1 LDLET
6 ARPLTHTFHSTCEVS
21 APFSVMMSRLISSLV
36 VLLAVSAS
44 AFTLPA
50 ATRSA
55 TTQTRTTTPKAV
67 LNEFPLTLLA
77 EIVDTTGERVY
88 GAVDAPGWVIPVGGA
103 LAIATALLPVL
114 LAPGEQ
120 AFQRQQ
126 GDEKKVKNEFG
137 NNIFKCGS
145 GLEPRSSGFRPA
157 LSS

>member
-1 LDLET
+1 MDIET
-6 ARPLTHTFHSTCEVS
+6 ARPLLFPTTCEVS

-145 GLEPRSSGFRPA
+145 WPRTPK
-157 LSS
+157 LWLPPCPLLII